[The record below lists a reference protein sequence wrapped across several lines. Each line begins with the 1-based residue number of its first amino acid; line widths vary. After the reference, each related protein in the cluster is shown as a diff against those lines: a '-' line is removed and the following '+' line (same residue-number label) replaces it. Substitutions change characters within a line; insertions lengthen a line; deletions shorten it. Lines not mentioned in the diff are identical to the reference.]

1 LRFPRRERATYILIW
16 VDGGIIYGLGGQG
29 DPNSAVELASSLE

>member
-1 LRFPRRERATYILIW
+1 LRFPHGARASYILIW
-16 VDGGIIYGLGGQG
+16 VDGGIIYGLAGQG